1 LKIKQ
6 RGVSE
11 NASYKV
17 VALLITLILWVIILG
32 SKEASVVKQIKTN
45 FILPHDMEVTSP
57 IPTEVSFRLTGP
69 RLPLKRFSET
79 SDPLIVDLS
88 SALEGSTT
96 IRIHP
101 DSIDV
106 PAGIHVIAVSPATI
120 TAKIEKVIQG
130 HVPIEA
136 NLKGSL
142 PKGYRLGRIIVEPSF
157 YDFIAPRS
165 IAEKIKKVTTTP
177 IDLSL
182 LKASSSQ
189 DVPLGGEE
197 FAVANKGS
205 PNQVRVNLEVKSK

>member
-1 LKIKQ
+1 MKIKQ

-45 FILPHDMEVTSP
+45 FILPHEMEITSP
-57 IPTEVSFRLTGP
+57 IPSEVSFRLTGP

-79 SDPLIVDLS
+79 SDPLVVDLS

-106 PAGIHVIAVSPATI
+106 PAGIHVVAVSPATI
-120 TAKIEKVIQG
+120 TAKLERVIQG

-136 NLKGSL
+136 DLKGIL
-142 PKGYRLGRIIVEPSF
+142 PKGYRLGRVTLEPST
-157 YDFIAPRS
+157 YDFSAPRS
-165 IAEKIKKVTTTP
+165 IAEKIKRVTTIP
-177 IDLSL
+177 IDLTL
-182 LKASSSQ
+182 LKTSLSQ
-189 DVPLGGEE
+189 DISLGGEE
-197 FAVANKGS
+197 FAIANKGS
-205 PNQVRVNLEVKSK
+205 PTQVRVNVEVKSK